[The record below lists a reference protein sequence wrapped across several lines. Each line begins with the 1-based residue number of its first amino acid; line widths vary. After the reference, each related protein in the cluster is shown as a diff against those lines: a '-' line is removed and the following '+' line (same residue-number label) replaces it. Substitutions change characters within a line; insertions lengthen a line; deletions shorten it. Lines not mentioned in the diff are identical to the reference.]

1 MRQVMIA
8 LALVTLP
15 AVANEQAVRFFD
27 SDGVEIAYRVDG
39 DGPPVIL
46 IHGFLVDANMN
57 WRMRGIT
64 ETLAGNFQVISL
76 DVRGHGQSEKPRNR
90 AAYGVH
96 LVEDVVRLMD
106 HLQIE
111 RAHVVGY
118 SMGGEITIKL
128 VTLHPDRVLSAVIGG
143 AGWLREHTLSH
154 EAYVDVAEMLS
165 ALRPGDSIVEAMG
178 GLSHRSDARPGV
190 VTA

>member
-111 RAHVVGY
+111 RARGRLFHG
-118 SMGGEITIKL
+118 
-128 VTLHPDRVLSAVIGG
+128 R
-143 AGWLREHTLSH
+143 
-154 EAYVDVAEMLS
+154 
-165 ALRPGDSIVEAMG
+165 
-178 GLSHRSDARPGV
+178 
-190 VTA
+190 